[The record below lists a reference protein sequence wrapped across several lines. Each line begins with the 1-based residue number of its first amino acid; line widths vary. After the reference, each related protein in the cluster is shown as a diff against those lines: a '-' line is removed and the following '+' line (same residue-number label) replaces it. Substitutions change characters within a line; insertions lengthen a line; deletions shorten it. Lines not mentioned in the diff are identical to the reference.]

1 MSVVTVL
8 CAARAV
14 YEEDLAAGFLELVE
28 LLVMVVA
35 QLEPLTRLTGNLMQI
50 QRKQPRPQTRCL
62 RISLLSIHWEALN
75 ELTQRQR
82 SDS

>member
-8 CAARAV
+8 CAAGAV
-14 YEEDLAAGFLELVE
+14 YEEDLAAEFLELVE

-35 QLEPLTRLTGNLMQI
+35 QLEPLTRLTGYLMQI
-50 QRKQPRPQTRCL
+50 QRKQPRPRSRCL